1 MLSDTLHSR
10 KNVIRYSL
18 IAISVVLG
26 AAVHTGNFDF
36 IEVQYQVPIQQA
48 ALHAGIMSF
57 FVAYA
62 YIGDSI
68 VWIGLTLLLLA
79 YDFRG
84 PRKALKLAL
93 FVTIIAMVVT
103 GLRLAF
109 PRQRPFDKFPQLVQT
124 FAYEGLPSY
133 PSGHV
138 APAAGGFFL
147 LANHSRLLNVVFG
160 AMVFLLALSRLATGT
175 HYITDLIGAGLF
187 SYPIAAIID
196 DLKVFERFK
205 KR

>member
-1 MLSDTLHSR
+1 MLSDTLYSR

-18 IAISVVLG
+18 IALSAVLG

-36 IEVQYQVPIQQA
+36 IEVHYQVPIQQA
-48 ALHAGIMSF
+48 ALHAGIMWF
-57 FVAYA
+57 FVVYA

-79 YDFRG
+79 YESRR

-103 GLRLAF
+103 GLRLGF

-124 FAYEGLPSY
+124 FAYEGL
-133 PSGHV
+133 
-138 APAAGGFFL
+138 
-147 LANHSRLLNVVFG
+147 
-160 AMVFLLALSRLATGT
+160 T
-175 HYITDLIGAGLF
+175 
-187 SYPIAAIID
+187 
-196 DLKVFERFK
+196 
-205 KR
+205 